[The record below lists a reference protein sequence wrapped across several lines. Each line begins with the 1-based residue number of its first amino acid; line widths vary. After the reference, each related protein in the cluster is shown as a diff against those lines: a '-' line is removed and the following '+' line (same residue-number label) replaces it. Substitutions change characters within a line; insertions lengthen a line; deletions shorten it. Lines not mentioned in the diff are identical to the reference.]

1 MFIKYV
7 QFLLIL
13 AATSL
18 WAHKI
23 PVSTDAP
30 YSSEEVLLSS
40 ENDTIAFSN
49 GVILFSCVFLS
60 YGNMENNEYCHA
72 IGFQSPEGKIAY
84 KNSSGM
90 NTSKYRGIPL
100 TDSLFRIGEGRYSR
114 TTGNPDTI
122 WSFAT
127 NIPTATYSTDSL
139 FIKTDTSKKLS
150 QINGKMLFSH
160 EFIPQGGLQ
169 CFKDLPY
176 SNYNGILY
184 FLPASHQS
192 SNMKFQV
199 VSFTK
204 GADSMVY
211 TPDCK
216 QVSFNGIRIRWA
228 TDSLGNGSFK
238 GMTGIQ
244 RPAQN
249 DYSKIIKKKSSFLR
263 INGSRE
269 NSADHSDELFDAQG
283 KPFSQPLGKGVYF
296 RP

>member
-1 MFIKYV
+1 MFTKYA

-23 PVSTDAP
+23 TVSTDAP

-40 ENDTIAFSN
+40 ENDTITFSN

-60 YGNMENNEYCHA
+60 YGDMENNEYCHA

-90 NTSKYRGIPL
+90 NTSKYRGILL

-160 EFIPQGGLQ
+160 DFIPQGGIQ
-169 CFKDLPY
+169 CFKDSPF
-176 SNYNGILY
+176 SNYNAILY
-184 FLPASHQS
+184 FLPASHQA
-192 SNMKFQV
+192 SNMKLQV

-204 GADSMVY
+204 GDSVFY
-211 TPDCK
+211 SPDCK
-216 QVSFNGIRIRWA
+216 QVNFNGIRIRWA

-249 DYSKIIKKKSSFLR
+249 DYVSTIKKKSRFLR
-263 INGSRE
+263 INNANNNPSH
-269 NSADHSDELFDAQG
+269 NHDEIFNAQG
-283 KPFSQPLGKGVYF
+283 RPFSQPSGKGIYF